1 MRIRNALFG
10 SDLANL
16 TGSGT
21 TTLSVAKF
29 RVQRRKVNGVV
40 QLRLGCNGTRV
51 GFKGAAELSGGC
63 GVYKWLMRGTYLL
76 VRHPMEVGSD

>member
-1 MRIRNALFG
+1 MRIRNDLSG
-10 SDLANL
+10 SDVANL
-16 TGSGT
+16 TGSGN

-51 GFKGAAELSGGC
+51 RFKGAAEWRVWSIQ
-63 GVYKWLMRGTYLL
+63 VVDARYLF